1 MATKVVSDAVCTY
14 CGCLCDDIE
23 VLVQDG
29 KIVDVRHACIL
40 GTSRFFDYLRPERMV
55 KPLIRVDGELKETSI
70 DEAVKKAAEIL
81 AKAERPLLYGWSM
94 AGCEAHQV
102 GIELA
107 EEIGAV
113 IDDTTSVCHGP
124 SVIAL
129 QEVGISTCT
138 LGEVKNRADLVIY
151 WGSNPMQ
158 AHPRHMSRYTV
169 YPRGFFRERGWRDR
183 VLVVIDVRKTDTA
196 KLATRFLQVEPNGD
210 YELISAL
217 RLAVNGNKIPEKVA
231 GVPREEIE
239 KLAEIMKSC
248 HFGAIFFGLGVT
260 SSAGKNRNI
269 DNVLSLVRDLGAYTK
284 FVIFPMRGHYNVTG
298 FGQVLTWETGFP
310 FAVDFSRNYPRYNPG
325 ETTAVDVLLRE
336 EADAALIVASDPA
349 AHFPRKAVEHLA
361 KIPVITIEPFRSLTT
376 QYATVAI
383 PSAITGIE
391 VEGTAYRM
399 DHVPLRL
406 HKVVEPP
413 EGRLPDREILKMILE
428 HVRALKTGAGQA

>member
-1 MATKVVSDAVCTY
+1 LATKVVSDAVCTY

>member
-70 DEAVKKAAEIL
+70 DEAAKKAAEIL
-81 AKAERPLLYGWSM
+81 AKAEKPLLYGWSM
-94 AGCEAHQV
+94 TGCEAHQV

-196 KLATRFLQVEPNGD
+196 KLATHFLQVEPNGD

-383 PSAITGIE
+383 PSAISGIE

-406 HKVVEPP
+406 RKVVEPP